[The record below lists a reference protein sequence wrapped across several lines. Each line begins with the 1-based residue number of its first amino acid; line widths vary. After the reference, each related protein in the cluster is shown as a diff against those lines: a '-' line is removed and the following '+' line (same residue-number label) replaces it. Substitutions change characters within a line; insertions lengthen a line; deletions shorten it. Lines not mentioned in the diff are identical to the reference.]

1 MLKYEK
7 KDRKGRSP
15 LRNVYNIESYGYIH
29 NKLRFSVNEKA
40 STIQITPVGQVIV
53 DSDRHAFIYI
63 VEEDGTFSYLSFG
76 EAMWPALIEMV
87 QRGENPYLALG
98 EKTIELHHF
107 YEELEGL
114 LYNIEG
120 NDNYGESFV
129 SAVETAFRPILLN
142 NEV

>member
-7 KDRKGRSP
+7 IDWKGRSP
-15 LRNVYNIESYGYIH
+15 LRNVYNIESYVHIH
-29 NKLRFSVNEKA
+29 NKLTFSVNEKA

-53 DSDRHAFIYI
+53 DSDHHAFLYI
-63 VEEDGTFSYLSFG
+63 VEEDDAFSYLSFG
-76 EAMWPALIEMV
+76 EKMWSALVEMV
-87 QRGENPYLALG
+87 QRGEDPYLTLG

-107 YEELEGL
+107 YEELEAL
-114 LYNIEG
+114 VYNIEG

-129 SAVETAFRPILLN
+129 SAVETVFQTILED

>member
-7 KDRKGRSP
+7 IDWKGRSP
-15 LRNVYNIESYGYIH
+15 LRNVYNIESYVHIH
-29 NKLRFSVNEKA
+29 NKLTFSVNEKA

-63 VEEDGTFSYLSFG
+63 VEEDGAFSYLSFG
-76 EAMWPALIEMV
+76 EKMWPALVEMV
-87 QRGENPYLALG
+87 QRGEDPYLTLG

-107 YEELEGL
+107 CGELEAL
-114 LYNIEG
+114 IYNIEG

-129 SAVETAFRPILLN
+129 GAVETVFQTILAN
-142 NEV
+142 NEI